1 MSFCKALILNH
12 VKSGTGWTASSTP
25 SSHQGHHT
33 LKETS
38 VQMVMIL
45 EWLQVDHY
53 HLDQK
58 KNPATICFRSEI
70 CRFLVLSR
78 QMSLVA
84 RMQQEGFLTLRFTP
98 LAAALL
104 CVVLTFGVESETHGN
119 IACCCWEPWRGA
131 AVCGVCLCLPTF
143 SSHTNGSFERTLP
156 LERPGGRLW
165 MIATPH
171 PSHHFLL
178 KCVCVE
184 ISLAL
189 LHGFYAHSPP
199 THIQAHKC
207 RHNSSSL

>member
-1 MSFCKALILNH
+1 
-12 VKSGTGWTASSTP
+12 
-25 SSHQGHHT
+25 
-33 LKETS
+33 
-38 VQMVMIL
+38 
-45 EWLQVDHY
+45 
-53 HLDQK
+53 
-58 KNPATICFRSEI
+58 
-70 CRFLVLSR
+70 
-78 QMSLVA
+78 MSLVA

-178 KCVCVE
+178 KCVCVCGNF
-184 ISLAL
+184 SSTATWFLCTLSTYTHTSTQMQAQFFQPLTSWPRPLKTSHFAYARGHPNCVASVFLFTAL
-189 LHGFYAHSPP
+189 
-199 THIQAHKC
+199 
-207 RHNSSSL
+207 SSL